1 MKNWAFFISEDLFS
15 IFEILAETS
24 TVLARSSFSK
34 FSCFYNFNRITAV

>member
-15 IFEILAETS
+15 IFEILVETS
-24 TVLARSSFSK
+24 TVLAEFSFSK